1 MLSQT
6 EERDYWYWKEA
17 ELDFQSLQQSVRDIL
32 MQLPEAEGL
41 RAFHS
46 RDDKEID
53 HGKKETDYR

>member
-17 ELDFQSLQQSVRDIL
+17 ELDFQSLQQSARDIL

-41 RAFHS
+41 RDFHS
-46 RDDKEID
+46 RDLIGEDD
-53 HGKKETDYR
+53 GKFTDC